1 MDEDQIRDLI
11 MNNLRIEVSREK
23 ETYSPIS
30 ETTGSPISVTLRW
43 KGQLI
48 DKDSVIIHDI

>member
-11 MNNLRIEVSREK
+11 MNNLRIEISREV
-23 ETYSPIS
+23 ETYSPIT

-48 DKDSVIIHDI
+48 DKDSFIIHDV